1 MLTAR
6 DIIERLA
13 LVPLP
18 MEGGF
23 YAETYRSTLEHDALP
38 PPYSGPRAYLTAIYY
53 LLTPNT
59 CSAMHRLPGDEIFHF
74 YLGDPVEMLQLK
86 PDGTSAQLVLGPDIL
101 AGMHP
106 QAVVASGVWQGSRL
120 LSGGSFALLGTTMS
134 PGFDFSDYVAGDPER
149 LCAAYP
155 LEAERI
161 RRLSRPAQARA

>member
-23 YAETYRSTLEHDALP
+23 YAETYRSALRHDGLP
-38 PPYSGPRAYLTAIYY
+38 PPYSGPRAYATAIYY
-53 LLTPNT
+53 LLTSDT
-59 CSAMHRLPGDEIFHF
+59 CSALHSLPGDEVFHF

-86 PDGTSAQLVLGPDIL
+86 PDGTSARIVLGPDIL
-101 AGMHP
+101 AGMQL
-106 QAVVASGVWQGSRL
+106 QALVPSGVWQGSRL
-120 LSGGSFALLGTTMS
+120 LSGGSYALLGTTMA
-134 PGFDFSDYVAGDPER
+134 PGFDFGDYVAGDPGQ

-161 RRLSRPAQARA
+161 RRLGRPAQARA